1 MIAKL
6 TEKKSYPWIVV
17 GLLWFVALLNYLD
30 RQMLSTMKPS
40 MMLDIPELAKAENFG
55 LLMAIFLWIY
65 ALMSPV
71 SGIIADR
78 MNRKNMIVCSLFIW
92 SGVTMAMGYAT
103 TFNQIYALR
112 AIMGFSEAFYI
123 PAALSLIAD
132 YHQGSTR
139 SFAIGIHTTGIYLG
153 QALGGFGATIS
164 KHFSWHFAFHSVG
177 LIGIIYSILLIFFIK
192 EKKAYVFDFS
202 QKFSIGTEFRQ
213 MFNGL
218 GILFGNI
225 SFWVLLFYF
234 SAPSLPGWAA
244 KNWLPTLFSE
254 KLHMDMALAGPIST
268 VSIAMSSFVG
278 VLVGGFISDKWII
291 RNLKGRIYTSA
302 IGLSLTIPALFLLG
316 NCNSIEAIIA
326 GGMLFG
332 LGFGIFDTN
341 NMPILCQFV
350 SPRYRATGYGIM
362 NFVGISAG
370 AVITEFLGKAADKGG
385 MEQIFVLLILVVII
399 AIVLQLVC
407 LRPKTINMTEEITNS
422 ELVS

>member
-6 TEKKSYPWIVV
+6 SKKKSYPWIVV

-40 MMLDIPELAKAENFG
+40 MMIDIPELAKAENFG
-55 LLMAIFLWIY
+55 LLMAVFLWIY
-65 ALMSPV
+65 AFMSPI

-103 TFNQIYALR
+103 NFDQIYVLR

-153 QALGGFGATIS
+153 QALGGFGATFA
-164 KHFSWHFAFHSVG
+164 KQFSWNLTFQSVG
-177 LIGIIYSILLIFFIK
+177 LIGVVYSFLLILFIK
-192 EKKAYVFDFS
+192 EKKAYIIDTS
-202 QKFSIGTEFRQ
+202 QKLTIGTEFKQ
-213 MFNGL
+213 MFKGL

-254 KLHMDMALAGPIST
+254 KLHLDMALAGPIAT
-268 VSIAMSSFVG
+268 VTIAMSSFIG
-278 VLVGGFISDKWII
+278 VLIGGVVSDKWVM
-291 RNLKGRIYTSA
+291 RNLKGRIYTSV
-302 IGLSLTIPALFLLG
+302 IGLTLTIPALFLLG
-316 NCNSIEAIIA
+316 NGTSIEGIIA

-370 AVITEFLGKAADKGG
+370 AVITDFLGKAADNGG
-385 MEQIFVLLILVVII
+385 MGHVFVLLIFVVVV
-399 AIVLQLVC
+399 AIVLQLVS
-407 LRPKTINMTEEITNS
+407 LRPKTINMTEEVAQL
-422 ELVS
+422 E

>member
-6 TEKKSYPWIVV
+6 SEKKSYPWIVV

-30 RQMLSTMKPS
+30 RQMLSTMKPA

-55 LLMAIFLWIY
+55 LLMAVFLWIY

-78 MNRKNMIVCSLFIW
+78 INRKKMIVCSLFIW
-92 SGVTMAMGYAT
+92 SGVTMTMGYAT
-103 TFNQIYALR
+103 TFNQIYVLR

-132 YHQGSTR
+132 YHQENTR

-153 QALGGFGATIS
+153 QALGGFGTTIS
-164 KHFSWHFAFHSVG
+164 NKFSWQFTFHSVG
-177 LIGIIYSILLIFFIK
+177 LIGIIYSFLLIFIIK
-192 EKKAYVFDFS
+192 EKKTYTFDAS
-202 QKFSIGTEFRQ
+202 QKLTIGMELKQ
-213 MFNGL
+213 MFRGL
-218 GILFGNI
+218 SILFGNI

-254 KLHMDMALAGPIST
+254 KLHLDMSIAGPIAT

-278 VLVGGFISDKWII
+278 VLLGGFVSDRWVI
-291 RNLKGRIYTSA
+291 RNLKGRIYTST
-302 IGLSLTIPALFLLG
+302 IGLALTIPALFLLG
-316 NCNSIEAIIA
+316 KCESIEAIIA

-385 MEQIFVLLILVVII
+385 MEQIFILLLFVVLI
-399 AIVLQLVC
+399 AIVLQLVS
-407 LRPKTINMTEEITNS
+407 LHPKTINMTEEKQQS
-422 ELVS
+422 

>member
-6 TEKKSYPWIVV
+6 NEKRSYPWIVV

-30 RQMLSTMKPS
+30 RQMLSTMKPA
-40 MMLDIPELAKAENFG
+40 MMVDIPELAKAENFG

-65 ALMSPV
+65 ALMSPI

-78 MNRKNMIVCSLFIW
+78 LNRKRMIIGSLFVW

-103 TFNQIYALR
+103 TFNQIYVLR
-112 AIMGFSEAFYI
+112 GIMGFSEAFYI

-132 YHQGSTR
+132 YHQGNTR
-139 SFAIGIHTTGIYLG
+139 SFAIAIHTTGIYLG

-164 KHFSWHFAFHSVG
+164 KHFSWHFTFHSVG
-177 LIGIIYSILLIFFIK
+177 LLGVIYSIILVFFIQ
-192 EKKAYVFDFS
+192 EKKSYFFDSS
-202 QKFSIGTEFRQ
+202 QKLSIGTEFKQ
-213 MFNGL
+213 MFKGF

-225 SFWVLLFYF
+225 SFWVMLFYF

-254 KLHMDMALAGPIST
+254 TLHLDMALAGPIAT
-268 VSIAMSSFVG
+268 VTISMSSFVG
-278 VLVGGFISDKWII
+278 VLIGGVVSDKWVMKH
-291 RNLKGRIYTSA
+291 LKGRIYTSV

-316 NCNSIEAIIA
+316 NCSSIGAIIV

-332 LGFGIFDTN
+332 LGFGIYDTN

-362 NFVGISAG
+362 NLVGISAG
-370 AVITEFLGKAADKGG
+370 AIITEYLGKAADNDG
-385 MEQIFVLLILVVII
+385 MGHIFVLLLFVVIV
-399 AIVLQLVC
+399 AIVLQLVS
-407 LRPKTINMTEEITNS
+407 LHPKTVNMTEEMVPS
-422 ELVS
+422 E

>member
-1 MIAKL
+1 MIARL
-6 TEKKSYPWIVV
+6 NERKSYPWIVV

-30 RQMLSTMKPS
+30 RQLLSTMKS
-40 MMLDIPELAKAENFG
+40 AMMVDIPELTKAENFG

-65 ALMSPV
+65 AIMSPI

-78 MNRKNMIVCSLFIW
+78 LNRKNIIIGSLFVW
-92 SGVTMAMGYAT
+92 SGVTLAMGYANS
-103 TFNQIYALR
+103 FNQIYILR
-112 AIMGFSEAFYI
+112 GIMGFSEAFYI

-132 YHQGSTR
+132 YHQGKTR
-139 SFAIGIHTTGIYLG
+139 SFAIAIHTTGIYLG

-164 KHFSWHFAFHSVG
+164 KHFSWHFSFHSVG
-177 LIGIIYSILLIFFIK
+177 LLGVLYSIILIFFIE
-192 EKKAYVFDFS
+192 EKKTYFVEASQKITFS
-202 QKFSIGTEFRQ
+202 QEFKQ
-213 MFNGL
+213 LFKGL

-254 KLHMDMALAGPIST
+254 TLNLDMAVAGPIATITISM
-268 VSIAMSSFVG
+268 ASFIG
-278 VLVGGFISDKWII
+278 VLVGGSISDRWVMKNI
-291 RNLKGRIYTSA
+291 KGRIYTSV
-302 IGLSLTIPALFLLG
+302 IGLSLTIPALFLFGNYTTIQPIILG
-316 NCNSIEAIIA
+316 AI
-326 GGMLFG
+326 LFG
-332 LGFGIFDTN
+332 LGFGIYDTN

-385 MEQIFVLLILVVII
+385 MRDVFVLLLFVVIAAI
-399 AIVLQLVC
+399 ALQLIS
-407 LRPKTINMTEEITNS
+407 LHPKTIDMTEEQSNS
-422 ELVS
+422 

>member
-6 TEKKSYPWIVV
+6 SEKKSYPWIVV

-40 MMLDIPELAKAENFG
+40 MMIDIPELAKAENFG
-55 LLMAIFLWIY
+55 MLMAIFLWIY
-65 ALMSPV
+65 ALMSPI

-78 MNRKNMIVCSLFIW
+78 MNRKNMIVCSLFVW

-103 TFNQIYALR
+103 TFNQIYVLR
-112 AIMGFSEAFYI
+112 AIMGVSEAFYI

-132 YHQGSTR
+132 YHQGNTR

-153 QALGGFGATIS
+153 QALGGFGATVS
-164 KHFSWHFAFHSVG
+164 QHFSWHFTFYSVG
-177 LIGIIYSILLIFFIK
+177 LIGVIYSIVLIFFIK
-192 EKKAYVFDFS
+192 EKKAYVFDTS
-202 QKFSIGTEFRQ
+202 QKLSMGTEFSQ
-213 MFNGL
+213 MFKGL

-254 KLHMDMALAGPIST
+254 TLDMDMALAGPIAT
-268 VSIAMSSFVG
+268 VTIAMSSFVG
-278 VLVGGFISDKWII
+278 VLIGGVVSDKWVMKH
-291 RNLKGRIYTSA
+291 LKGRIYTSV

-316 NCNSIEAIIA
+316 NGSSLETILA

-362 NFVGISAG
+362 NLVGISAG
-370 AVITEFLGKAADKGG
+370 AVITEYLGKAADNGG
-385 MEQIFVLLILVVII
+385 MGRVFVLLIIVVVVAII
-399 AIVLQLVC
+399 LQLAT
-407 LRPKTINMTEEITNS
+407 LHPKTVNMTEDIVPS
-422 ELVS
+422 

>member
-6 TEKKSYPWIVV
+6 SEKKSYPWIVV
-17 GLLWFVALLNYLD
+17 SLLWFVALLNYLD

-40 MMLDIPELAKAENFG
+40 MMVDIPELAKAENFG
-55 LLMAIFLWIY
+55 MLMAIFLWIY
-65 ALMSPV
+65 ALMSPI

-78 MNRKNMIVCSLFIW
+78 MNRKNMIVCSLFVW
-92 SGVTMAMGYAT
+92 SGVTMAMGYAS
-103 TFNQIYALR
+103 TFNQIYFLR
-112 AIMGFSEAFYI
+112 ALMGVSEAFYI

-132 YHQGSTR
+132 YHQGNTR
-139 SFAIGIHTTGIYLG
+139 SLAIGIHTTGIYLG
-153 QALGGFGATIS
+153 QALGGFGATVS
-164 KHFSWHFAFHSVG
+164 QQFSWHFTFHTVG
-177 LIGIIYSILLIFFIK
+177 LIGVIYSIILIFFIK
-192 EKKAYVFDFS
+192 EKKAYTLDPS
-202 QKFSIGTEFRQ
+202 QKLSIGAEFNQ
-213 MFNGL
+213 MFKGL

-254 KLHMDMALAGPIST
+254 KLNMDMAMAGPIAT
-268 VSIAMSSFVG
+268 VTIAMSSFVG
-278 VLVGGFISDKWII
+278 VLIGGVLSDKWVMK
-291 RNLKGRIYTSA
+291 NSKGRIYTSV
-302 IGLSLTIPALFLLG
+302 IGLTLTIPALFLLG
-316 NCNSIEAIIA
+316 NGNSIEAIVA

-370 AVITEFLGKAADKGG
+370 AVITEYLGKAADNGG
-385 MEQIFVLLILVVII
+385 MGHVFVLLTIVII
-399 AIVLQLVC
+399 VAIVLQLTT
-407 LRPKTINMTEEITNS
+407 LKPKTVNMTEDIFS
-422 ELVS
+422 S

>member
-6 TEKKSYPWIVV
+6 SEKKSYPWIVV

-40 MMLDIPELAKAENFG
+40 MMIDIPELAKAENFG
-55 LLMAIFLWIY
+55 MLMAIFLWIY
-65 ALMSPV
+65 ALMSPI

-78 MNRKNMIVCSLFIW
+78 MNRKNMIVCSLFVW

-103 TFNQIYALR
+103 TFNQIYVLR
-112 AIMGFSEAFYI
+112 AIMGVSEAFYI

-132 YHQGSTR
+132 YHQGNTR

-153 QALGGFGATIS
+153 QALGGFGATVS
-164 KHFSWHFAFHSVG
+164 EHFSWHFTFHSVG
-177 LIGIIYSILLIFFIK
+177 LIGVIYSIILIFFIK
-192 EKKAYVFDFS
+192 EKKAYAFDTS
-202 QKFSIGTEFRQ
+202 QKLSMKTEFRQ
-213 MFNGL
+213 MFKGL

-254 KLHMDMALAGPIST
+254 TLDMDMSLAGPIAT
-268 VSIAMSSFVG
+268 VTIAMSSFVG
-278 VLVGGFISDKWII
+278 VLIGGVVSDKWVMKH
-291 RNLKGRIYTSA
+291 LKGRIYTSV

-316 NCNSIEAIIA
+316 NGSSLEAILV

-370 AVITEFLGKAADKGG
+370 AVITEYLGKAADNGG
-385 MEQIFVLLILVVII
+385 MGRVFVLLIIVVVVAI
-399 AIVLQLVC
+399 ALQLTT
-407 LRPKTINMTEEITNS
+407 LHPKTANMTEEIVPS
-422 ELVS
+422 E